1 MNNDKD
7 YEIEKLKNE
16 NEYLRKEL
24 EKYKN
29 KKKNNPIE
37 SYLNENLEVL
47 IKPIESLNLS
57 VRTFN
62 CLKNEN
68 VKNIGDLI
76 QLSEQYLLKSQNFG
90 VKSLTELR
98 ELLDF
103 YKLNFNTYIENW
115 PPENLEEKIKI
126 LKEKEI
132 DELQVDTESLL
143 GEIKDLLNDKEYSI
157 LHDRFWKNKT
167 LQEIGAALNVTR
179 EYVRQIEFQALRKIK
194 VVKKNYLLSFLKKN
208 EEKIFNKY
216 SEDQNTIRQ
225 STVQKVNSREKL
237 PRMLELRTDEDV
249 LTKII
254 IKILYENIYEY
265 FNIKYSETDY
275 GWKK

>member
-29 KKKNNPIE
+29 IKKNSSIE

-194 VVKKNYLLSFLKKN
+194 VVKKNYLLSFIKKN

-237 PRMLELRTDEDV
+237 PRMLELRTDEDI

-265 FNIKYSETDY
+265 FNKKYSATDY